1 MKRVPLNLDPQ
12 IELRQLRYFLE
23 LANQL
28 HFRKA
33 AASLLISQPAL
44 SRQIKQLEILVGVL
58 LFERDSRKVQLTEAG
73 RFYQSEV
80 TLILQEIDKSHR
92 LLKQLAAGVR
102 AEIKVG
108 FLGSA
113 MQTVIP
119 EMLLELESGFPE
131 IKTSLEEL
139 SNIAQIEGVLSQRL
153 DLGFVRLTQVSEHL
167 GMYPLHQDS
176 FSLVVPQDHFLNE
189 SNFHSLA
196 QCKDQPFILFDASY
210 SPQYY
215 ANIMSLFEEAGFI
228 PKTSHK
234 SVHAQTIFTLVAKGL
249 GLAIVPTALQKGFQ
263 MKLRFISLEHMKQRA
278 VLSLIWNKKSR
289 NKGLSHCL
297 DVLNVPVAIR

>member
-1 MKRVPLNLDPQ
+1 MKNSSLILDPQ

-23 LANQL
+23 VANQL

-44 SRQIKQLEILVGVL
+44 SRQIKQLEENVGVL

-73 RFYQSEV
+73 CFYRDEV
-80 TLILQEIDKSHR
+80 RLILQELDRSNR
-92 LLKQLAAGVR
+92 LIKQLAAGVR

-119 EMLLELESGFPE
+119 EMLLQLESQHPH

-153 DLGFVRLTQVSEHL
+153 DLGFVRLTPLSDHL

-176 FSLVVPQDHFLNE
+176 FSLVVPEDHVLNE
-189 SNFHSLA
+189 TNFNSLS
-196 QCKDQPFILFDASY
+196 QCKDHPFILFDATY
-210 SPQYY
+210 SPQYF
-215 ANIMSLFEEAGFI
+215 ANIMSLFEEAGFS

-234 SVHAQTIFTLVAKGL
+234 SVHAQTIFTLVEKGL
-249 GLAIVPTALQKGFQ
+249 GLAIVPTALQKGFR
-263 MKLRFISLEHMKQRA
+263 MKVRFISLEHMKQRA
-278 VLSLIWNKKSR
+278 VLSLIWHKNSR
-289 NKGLSHCL
+289 NKALSHCL
-297 DVLNVPVAIR
+297 DVLKVPKNIR